1 MVEWHKH
8 MLFPCIH
15 ADSRSSHKGLATG
28 SYPIIVP
35 GRRSLYTAYVNMSEP
50 EKRIHTFMHTKN
62 WKAIQ
67 PHSRQNYLKPSG
79 HYLHTF
85 SFSINSGIC
94 SQRAHSNKTNFHLRK
109 QLLSISFLESPNP
122 SIFNQEFVMSIIY
135 SNACF
140 SVCKYSNIFSKLLWN

>member
-1 MVEWHKH
+1 
-8 MLFPCIH
+8 MLFFRIH
-15 ADSRSSHKGLATG
+15 ADSRSSHTGLATG

-35 GRRSLYTAYVNMSEP
+35 GRRNLYTVYVNMSEP

-79 HYLHTF
+79 HYLHTS
-85 SFSINSGIC
+85 SFSINSVFF
-94 SQRAHSNKTNFHLRK
+94 SQRAHSNKTNFHLGK
-109 QLLSISFLESPNP
+109 QLLSISFLESLNP
-122 SIFNQEFVMSIIY
+122 SVINQEFVMSIIY
-135 SNACF
+135 STAWF